1 MAVETLT
8 YAALGERLGCSSE
21 GARALVK
28 RLRLPRQKAND
39 GKTLVT
45 VDPAEIEH
53 RPLPVRS
60 PPDHHS
66 VVQTMQT
73 RIDALEMELAKVEAA
88 AAGHR
93 ADFERE
99 RDRSDKLLSEVLRAT
114 LDLIGANE
122 AAARAE
128 SELVVVRIQAEG
140 ERTAAISAEAEL
152 ATIRARG
159 SWWRRLGI
167 GSSGLFGFR
176 LFPMHHV
183 ICNEPS
189 RAHRGFTN
197 SRILGNLLL

>member
-53 RPLPVRS
+53 KPLPARS
-60 PPDHHS
+60 PPGHPP
-66 VVQTMQT
+66 VAETMQA
-73 RIDALEMELAKVEAA
+73 RIDALETELAKVEAA

-114 LDLIGANE
+114 LDVIGANE

-140 ERTAAISAEAEL
+140 ERTAAMRAEAEL
-152 ATIRARG
+152 ATTRARR
-159 SWWRRLGI
+159 SWWRRLT
-167 GSSGLFGFR
+167 
-176 LFPMHHV
+176 
-183 ICNEPS
+183 
-189 RAHRGFTN
+189 A
-197 SRILGNLLL
+197 